1 MTYDSFLLLFHL
13 SYYAIAFYIQLLRIK
28 LTSMEKNPSDLYWK
42 GIKNVLL
49 QLHQVLTVFQLIFS
63 VPVLFIITTKFTF
76 ASFGS
81 FEIIYS
87 LIKPNSYFTVS
98 WFIRHLLN
106 FFRFLV
112 YILIILHAADMP
124 VQQVYS
130 NKILTIRSQ
139 LT

>member
-13 SYYAIAFYIQLLRIK
+13 SYYSVSYYIQLLRIK

-112 YILIILHAADMP
+112 YILIILHASDMP

>member
-13 SYYAIAFYIQLLRIK
+13 SYYAIALYIQLLRIK

-112 YILIILHAADMP
+112 YILIILHASDMP

-139 LT
+139 